1 MSLWAWWRYFAGR
14 PWDLC
19 VLVKGDVDAGSYK
32 LDIAARLRFG
42 NYVTVEHLMAD
53 ASPKTRR
60 LHFGFIPGLGLWWY
74 RARLRRFLR
83 SVGPRRVLCVSDA
96 VRRRLIAD
104 YRFPARKAIAVA
116 NGIDV
121 QRFRPDPVQRA
132 VWRRRWNIAP
142 DALVLG
148 AVGRFH
154 PRKGYDTALAG
165 FQVLLNEFP
174 EKDLR
179 LVLVGEGQDE
189 GVLRARASQLKPNGR
204 VTFWPFCD
212 RPWEPL
218 AALDVFLMPSLNEGL
233 PLALLEA
240 MACGCCPVASAVGGV
255 PEVLESPQ
263 LGWLVPAADDAAF
276 AASMVDAVSRTDDD
290 RRAMSERGRKHVVD
304 RFDMHTQFGRLADV
318 IESSTRSMTRTSAS
332 QSSRRWSQAR

>member
-1 MSLWAWWRYFAGR
+1 
-14 PWDLC
+14 
-19 VLVKGDVDAGSYK
+19 
-32 LDIAARLRFG
+32 
-42 NYVTVEHLMAD
+42 
-53 ASPKTRR
+53 
-60 LHFGFIPGLGLWWY
+60 
-74 RARLRRFLR
+74 
-83 SVGPRRVLCVSDA
+83 
-96 VRRRLIAD
+96 
-104 YRFPARKAIAVA
+104 
-116 NGIDV
+116 
-121 QRFRPDPVQRA
+121 
-132 VWRRRWNIAP
+132 
-142 DALVLG
+142 
-148 AVGRFH
+148 
-154 PRKGYDTALAG
+154 
-165 FQVLLNEFP
+165 
-174 EKDLR
+174 
-179 LVLVGEGQDE
+179 VGEGQDE

-263 LGWLVPAADDAAF
+263 LGWLVPAADDPAF